1 MGDAARGTQAS
12 GLTAAERARALDE
25 AGNTQE
31 AAVVYK
37 EHIACAR
44 RTLQAPS
51 LSNTVR
57 KLLSDSI
64 EECQKRVTEIGFQQ
78 GGRGGLPG
86 YFAYLP
92 EAPATKP
99 VTQLSTDAGVSR
111 GASRAPAA
119 EGALSSGVY
128 ANVDEDEKKGDS
140 ALTTS
145 IELDEQG
152 RRTGWAQA
160 GAKDTALAAYI
171 QAAEHYFAAVMTLER
186 QTGGGDDKDSGAK
199 AIEARLTRK
208 QSDVLSRAKA
218 LKNITGVVKATQ
230 ATTTQQQQPG
240 ESTGRPRS
248 AVRSSQGKLSSEE
261 VEILKESAM
270 VNGKLFLPWVAED
283 LQEKFDFDK
292 PWEDPDGRLRLSGR
306 LRVNLIGWKRPS
318 EVMPGKPQMIGNLD
332 PVSIRQNLVTDSSLL
347 ASLCVASAYERR
359 FDKQLIT
366 GIIFPQV
373 WHTNVLVVPVAAVS

>member
-1 MGDAARGTQAS
+1 MGDAASGTQAS
-12 GLTAAERARALDE
+12 ALTAAERARSLDE

-31 AAVVYK
+31 AAVLYK

-64 EECQKRVTEIGFQQ
+64 EECQKRVTQIGFQQ
-78 GGRGGLPG
+78 GGGGGLPD
-86 YFAYLP
+86 YFAFFP

-128 ANVDEDEKKGDS
+128 AKVDEDEKKGDS
-140 ALTTS
+140 ALTTATG
-145 IELDEQG
+145 LDEQG

-160 GAKDTALAAYI
+160 GAMDKTLAAYS
-171 QAAEHYFAAVMTLER
+171 QAAEHYFVAVMTLER

-199 AIEARLTRK
+199 TIEERLTRK

-218 LKNITGVVKATQ
+218 LKDLKGVVK
-230 ATTTQQQQPG
+230 
-240 ESTGRPRS
+240 
-248 AVRSSQGKLSSEE
+248 VR
-261 VEILKESAM
+261 
-270 VNGKLFLPWVAED
+270 
-283 LQEKFDFDK
+283 
-292 PWEDPDGRLRLSGR
+292 R
-306 LRVNLIGWKRPS
+306 
-318 EVMPGKPQMIGNLD
+318 
-332 PVSIRQNLVTDSSLL
+332 
-347 ASLCVASAYERR
+347 
-359 FDKQLIT
+359 
-366 GIIFPQV
+366 
-373 WHTNVLVVPVAAVS
+373 